1 MPQYTDYNPLTSYPK
16 SEPTITLSK
25 QQLHTIPEPPPVQVF
40 RSQPLTQNPI
50 LPSHSTQPTTRT
62 MANPLQVGVNA
73 LPIQGKRDAPRTFK
87 GSYDKVED
95 FLKTMDKLYARY
107 QVTTQKDKVEAILP
121 YCSTKVQDF
130 IKTSS
135 AYRTPDWAKLKAHMM
150 VYYDADRATRK
161 YVPKDI
167 IEFTLIWNQK
177 PITNLTT
184 WKKYYRDYHAIAGS
198 MFDRGEMS
206 QKDFDTYFWLGLPK
220 DLRAIFEPKLQAQ
233 ILDYDASQPYE
244 LEKIETVAEN
254 YFKRNKFTEMVFNP
268 LHYHIDEESDSE
280 SDDDSDDSDSDSDY
294 ERRRKRRHKK
304 KKKTRTKY
312 SRAKPTKEPAEK
324 PTHRYQGSEQ
334 DISGMIKQ
342 LNKMSINDPAYAS
355 MYFDV
360 ITQDTTGH
368 AKDCIRKPIFDEQP
382 TGRSSRSFPTSRNS
396 NNRPA
401 YQVHNSS
408 PPFSNNFPTRNN
420 RPAYQVQNSPATF
433 PNNFPLRNRNMMDQE
448 QRPECW
454 GCGGEGHRAIECP
467 RMQEFLRQGVV
478 IYDTDARKY
487 LMHDRR
493 PIVRRW
499 NEMIADAVQR
509 TLTLSYRPAPEPT
522 SNFVTLGADVHN
534 YYQQDQ
540 DDDED
545 SDGYESDSDDGPYW
559 RVALNTQRRHKAY
572 VGEEYEEEYEKEEED
587 EEDYYEDP
595 AYEVYP
601 AERSSTRIAEARE
614 RASRM
619 PGKAPPREKFEGV
632 FPPPRKEQP
641 TQPPPQPIPAQRPAP
656 PMQPPAPPAVTR
668 RPPAP
673 PPAPPRVQA
682 PVQPPAQTAPRPPPQ
697 VAPRQP
703 PAIPRNQRPIDARQ
717 PRIVS
722 EDVEMRDVSRQAP
735 PPVPRDIPQTLP
747 RDPPAHVSNKEN
759 LEKARGP
766 IRQSELSTQI
776 NTKEVVSEILQTEIP
791 LTLGKLLGASKEI
804 AFDLQERLRP
814 RNKTVAALE
823 RRPFVTEATK
833 HKKPRPG
840 DKNSELINL
849 EVMYNG
855 YPITAIIDTGSQLNV
870 MKEEIAHMIRV
881 PIDLTQPITM
891 NDANGG
897 KGVLKGCVESINLN
911 CGPLD
916 TFCEIWIGESVPF
929 DLLLGRPWQTK
940 NHVSIVE
947 RQTGTHLEFRN
958 EESDAI
964 QYEVC
969 VSPAVREPPVEQRR
983 GPFRRHPGPQ
993 TYALTTPRTP
1003 HWTHTS
1009 DFYFDLDYHQEEV
1022 ISKLRETLGTTIV
1035 AARRMSQQLDPPPPM
1050 ETYSVLGNLG
1060 TRMFFQLLE
1069 KHRNNWDVSGYQI
1082 PKRLQPIETTID
1094 ADIVEFLT
1102 RKESATW
1109 NPGLSDTLDSVILR
1123 DIYAGQMY
1131 DLMRFLEIAI
1141 QRVRKESP
1149 EFQPIPPLE
1158 VPDPDYELAR
1168 MFHHYFAQYR
1178 TKFSPQLLLTS
1189 ASDKEVINFILQ
1201 EYVKAPVSTPLT
1213 HEQEEEQSFQA
1224 KLVTFLLSAE
1234 GKMFLSDKYARLYND
1249 AQELKPEEQAFILL
1263 YWRYKRYW
1271 KQTLALEQAPIAEIT
1286 RFLSKYYMEYWQQQI
1301 GADDKMEIIGENEV
1315 YSIFLMD
1322 KSATNELETDSTD
1335 SKNDSDILEEFYR
1348 FITPQRRHVNNSQPP
1363 ALNKPNRIKHGIIT
1377 SAGLD
1382 PLWPLN
1388 DDYTP
1393 PPTPSPSPKI
1403 TWKRNNDFGDLWP
1416 EELISKDPYDQVSHE
1431 IESDVTLENDGSD
1444 KENIPPFLGDKG
1456 HHCRTKRVNN
1466 GKITQNG
1473 RNDIASTGDAYTGT
1487 AGSLTKAVWEGDQ
1500 RPTTRETTRKMRL
1513 STKERGQKNRNN
1525 SEYKRPEKRLQ
1536 EHTQHSLFSMQSP
1549 SAAEQRASHP
1559 HADINTSHNLR
1570 NSVIHA
1576 ELSSASLS
1584 ITSPDARITEFNY
1597 NSTIPDSYYAKVY
1610 LPNATLTGYKDG
1622 SLRTTEGHAFACVH
1636 FDPRDPR
1643 IFDLAGL
1650 NAPDPEG
1657 HVPRVNNAEATRPS
1671 ATATSTTNPFTS
1683 SDHTARS
1690 TIADPQPTTTG
1701 SPRGSGSTTA
1711 TSQHATTTSPVSRS
1725 FALLDAPATSYHI
1738 TVAQPASRPDGDEA
1752 PTVPAFLLREGKAM
1766 LENPITFGSTPTN
1779 DHIAADEEN
1788 TDAYT
1793 KVEWLFLNQVLGY
1806 CQGKEELRKGIS
1818 IPEELCQ
1825 GEFLEGLGME
1835 GRVSLRLPMLE
1846 SLFVRAS
1853 RTWPD
1858 SLFKM
1863 FARKCPR
1870 PSVYDNRGYLQLPTP
1885 ETSSEDDMPSL
1896 EHSSAASSD
1905 IDWTY
1910 PPTPPPLPSLEA
1922 PRVAVRPP
1930 PDVPEEPELTP
1941 LELPL
1946 RQFEDLQVDSDNGPG
1961 ERDEA
1966 GEDNSNVPG
1975 DVEMENIDDPTH
1987 PTPADVP
1994 PVTVLEDDS
2003 IYGED
2008 DVPPPKLSGGHDLSP
2023 TEEEDELTQ
2032 DEPDEEGIRRESQP
2046 ALPLEIDRRII
2057 EEEPPRSYY
2066 QQYSRAAMSRSM
2078 SRILAQMLPL
2088 ISTRFG
2094 SRVSFRAINRLRE
2107 VVPPQQ
2113 FEHFFREYGSYA
2125 ELAKSISAVREG
2137 QRNVPNRWQAHL
2149 PRIRRIRQLITQ
2161 YIDDADSLV
2170 KHHGYLDGLKEYVV
2184 QHEIKFWNVEAQ
2196 GLLYYHEAQYLYA
2209 LREFLANESYSDLAS
2224 RTQRLLQ
2231 SRFEYPNDLW
2241 ALVYTILGRIDPP
2254 SYELEID
2261 CNFEPRTDD
2270 DAQAKRAQFEK
2281 TGRF

>member
-1 MPQYTDYNPLTSYPK
+1 MSSQPTTSYRDTQPILPDSDEDHQVGNSQNEEGSPLPQSTPSPSAAHFSDEYQDLQYSDPQALTSDATLPDITQTLPSTSAQFNTTPQHTDYNPLTSYPK

-40 RSQPLTQNPI
+40 RSQPSTQNPI
-50 LPSHSTQPTTRT
+50 LPSQSTQPTTRT

-280 SDDDSDDSDSDSDY
+280 SDDDSDDSDSDSEY

-312 SRAKPTKEPAEK
+312 SRAKPMKEPGEK

-382 TGRSSRSFPTSRNS
+382 TGRSSRSFPPSRNS

-467 RMQEFLRQGVV
+467 RMQEFVRQGVV

-572 VGEEYEEEYEKEEED
+572 VGEEYEDEYEKEDED

-632 FPPPRKEQP
+632 FPPPRKERPIAKPP

-697 VAPRQP
+697 VASRQP
-703 PAIPRNQRPIDARQ
+703 PPIPRNQRPVDARQ

-823 RRPFVTEATK
+823 HRPFVAEATK

-897 KGVLKGCVESINLN
+897 KGVLKGRVESINLN

-916 TFCEIWIGESVPF
+916 TFCEIWIGENVPF

-958 EESDAI
+958 EESDAL

-993 TYALTTPRTP
+993 TYTLTTPYDDEFEYD
-1003 HWTHTS
+1003 S
-1009 DFYFDLDYHQEEV
+1009 DYHQDEAICELR
-1022 ISKLRETLGTTIV
+1022 KLLSTTII
-1035 AARRMSQQLDPPPPM
+1035 AARRMSQNLDPPPPI
-1050 ETYSVLGNLG
+1050 ETYSALNKLGA
-1060 TRMFFQLLE
+1060 RMFFQLMETHGNEWNIYDHNSPNRRLSIQDATDSELKHFLE
-1069 KHRNNWDVSGYQI
+1069 EQEIDTWRPGI
-1082 PKRLQPIETTID
+1082 PGEIFMD
-1094 ADIVEFLT
+1094 
-1102 RKESATW
+1102 
-1109 NPGLSDTLDSVILR
+1109 DTLDLYR
-1123 DIYAGQMY
+1123 LLDIIIKAA
-1131 DLMRFLEIAI
+1131 RFESPQLQSIPQLEIPDSNYEMA
-1141 QRVRKESP
+1141 RV
-1149 EFQPIPPLE
+1149 
-1158 VPDPDYELAR
+1158 
-1168 MFHHYFAQYR
+1168 FHHYFTPYR
-1178 TKFSPQLLLTS
+1178 TKL
-1189 ASDKEVINFILQ
+1189 ASDFPLIRTANHEVVEFILQ
-1201 EYVKAPVSTPLT
+1201 EYNQKPINTPLT
-1213 HEQEEEQSFQA
+1213 HEQAEEQSFQI
-1224 KLVTFLLSAE
+1224 KLIKFLMAPE
-1234 GKMFLSDKYARLYND
+1234 GQRFLNSIYERLFED
-1249 AQELKPEEQAFILL
+1249 PGKLKPEYQAFITL
-1263 YWRYKRYW
+1263 YWRYKKYW
-1271 KQTLALEQAPIAEIT
+1271 NQKQRLEQAPIADIT
-1286 RFLSKYYMEYWQQQI
+1286 RFLSKYYMEFWQQQLSTQNKLGTI
-1301 GADDKMEIIGENEV
+1301 WENEV
-1315 YSIFLMD
+1315 YSIFLAD
-1322 KSATNELETDSTD
+1322 KPATNDSEINSTD
-1335 SKNDSDILEEFYR
+1335 SEFDAEVLQDFYR
-1348 FITPQRRHVNNSQPP
+1348 FITPRKKHVINSPPP
-1363 ALNKPNRIKHGIIT
+1363 APNKRSRIKRGNIT
-1377 SAGLD
+1377 SASLD
-1382 PLWPLN
+1382 YFRPFN
-1388 DDYTP
+1388 IDYTP
-1393 PPTPSPSPKI
+1393 PPTPSPSPNI
-1403 TWKRNNDFGDLWP
+1403 TRVRHNLIGDTRP
-1416 EELISKDPYDQVSHE
+1416 TESISGHMCKPFTQNSESYDS
-1431 IESDVTLENDGSD
+1431 TENDESD
-1444 KENIPPFLGDKG
+1444 KENIPPILENNGC
-1456 HHCRTKRVNN
+1456 HCCLKRVSERC
-1466 GKITQNG
+1466 TLNG
-1473 RNDIASTGDAYTGT
+1473 RNGIRTPGDAYPGIAGLLSNT
-1487 AGSLTKAVWEGDQ
+1487 ATDGEP
-1500 RPTTRETTRKMRL
+1500 RPTKHEATRKL
-1513 STKERGQKNRNN
+1513 GLNIEEKGQKNRNKIG
-1525 SEYKRPEKRLQ
+1525 YKRATRKLQ
-1536 EHTQHSLFSMQSP
+1536 NDTKNTPISMQNQP
-1549 SAAEQRASHP
+1549 AVHQQLYYHP
-1559 HADINTSHNLR
+1559 HLDIDTAENIQNPA
-1570 NSVIHA
+1570 IQA

-1584 ITSPDARITEFNY
+1584 ITSPSARITEFNY
-1597 NSTIPDSYYAKVY
+1597 NSQIPDSYFAKVY
-1610 LPNATLTGYKDG
+1610 LPNATLTGYKNG
-1622 SLRTTEGHAFACVH
+1622 VLKTAEGRAFACIH
-1636 FDPRDPR
+1636 FDPADHR
-1643 IFDLAGL
+1643 IFELAGL
-1650 NAPDPEG
+1650 NAPDSDSHVPNNNNVEVPTRPSPTTSTFPPSPTFH
-1657 HVPRVNNAEATRPS
+1657 HVPRSTAADPRPTS
-1671 ATATSTTNPFTS
+1671 TGTFGHARPPSTTTGQHTATTTTVSRSLELHPRYVHRRIPRHRHLAASSTTSHSQDF
-1683 SDHTARS
+1683 HS
-1690 TIADPQPTTTG
+1690 TTPASHLSFCAMDGQPTTT
-1701 SPRGSGSTTA
+1701 S
-1711 TSQHATTTSPVSRS
+1711 SRS
-1725 FALLDAPATSYHI
+1725 EATPPKIRS
-1738 TVAQPASRPDGDEA
+1738 
-1752 PTVPAFLLREGKAM
+1752 
-1766 LENPITFGSTPTN
+1766 
-1779 DHIAADEEN
+1779 
-1788 TDAYT
+1788 
-1793 KVEWLFLNQVLGY
+1793 
-1806 CQGKEELRKGIS
+1806 
-1818 IPEELCQ
+1818 
-1825 GEFLEGLGME
+1825 
-1835 GRVSLRLPMLE
+1835 LPMAKTRTNTLM
-1846 SLFVRAS
+1846 SSGCSSS
-1853 RTWPD
+1853 RCWIT
-1858 SLFKM
+1858 
-1863 FARKCPR
+1863 A
-1870 PSVYDNRGYLQLPTP
+1870 
-1885 ETSSEDDMPSL
+1885 
-1896 EHSSAASSD
+1896 
-1905 IDWTY
+1905 
-1910 PPTPPPLPSLEA
+1910 
-1922 PRVAVRPP
+1922 
-1930 PDVPEEPELTP
+1930 EE
-1941 LELPL
+1941 
-1946 RQFEDLQVDSDNGPG
+1946 RRSY
-1961 ERDEA
+1961 A
-1966 GEDNSNVPG
+1966 GESAFPRNCAQ
-1975 DVEMENIDDPTH
+1975 ENI
-1987 PTPADVP
+1987 
-1994 PVTVLEDDS
+1994 
-2003 IYGED
+2003 
-2008 DVPPPKLSGGHDLSP
+2008 
-2023 TEEEDELTQ
+2023 
-2032 DEPDEEGIRRESQP
+2032 
-2046 ALPLEIDRRII
+2046 
-2057 EEEPPRSYY
+2057 
-2066 QQYSRAAMSRSM
+2066 
-2078 SRILAQMLPL
+2078 
-2088 ISTRFG
+2088 
-2094 SRVSFRAINRLRE
+2094 
-2107 VVPPQQ
+2107 
-2113 FEHFFREYGSYA
+2113 
-2125 ELAKSISAVREG
+2125 
-2137 QRNVPNRWQAHL
+2137 
-2149 PRIRRIRQLITQ
+2149 
-2161 YIDDADSLV
+2161 
-2170 KHHGYLDGLKEYVV
+2170 
-2184 QHEIKFWNVEAQ
+2184 
-2196 GLLYYHEAQYLYA
+2196 
-2209 LREFLANESYSDLAS
+2209 
-2224 RTQRLLQ
+2224 
-2231 SRFEYPNDLW
+2231 
-2241 ALVYTILGRIDPP
+2241 
-2254 SYELEID
+2254 
-2261 CNFEPRTDD
+2261 
-2270 DAQAKRAQFEK
+2270 
-2281 TGRF
+2281 

>member
-1 MPQYTDYNPLTSYPK
+1 
-16 SEPTITLSK
+16 
-25 QQLHTIPEPPPVQVF
+25 
-40 RSQPLTQNPI
+40 
-50 LPSHSTQPTTRT
+50 

-312 SRAKPTKEPAEK
+312 SRAKPTKEPGEK

-478 IYDTDARKY
+478 IYDPDARKY

-572 VGEEYEEEYEKEEED
+572 VGEEYEDEYEKEDED

-632 FPPPRKEQP
+632 FPPPRKERPIAKPP

-703 PAIPRNQRPIDARQ
+703 PPIPRNQRPVDARQ

-776 NTKEVVSEILQTEIP
+776 NTKDVVSEILQTEIP

-823 RRPFVTEATK
+823 HRPFVAEATK

-897 KGVLKGCVESINLN
+897 KGVLKGRVESINFN

-916 TFCEIWIGESVPF
+916 TFCEIWIGENVPF

-958 EESDAI
+958 EESDAL

-983 GPFRRHPGPQ
+983 IPFRRHPGPQ
-993 TYALTTPRTP
+993 TYTLTTPYDDEFEYD
-1003 HWTHTS
+1003 S
-1009 DFYFDLDYHQEEV
+1009 DYHQDEAICELR
-1022 ISKLRETLGTTIV
+1022 KLLGTTII
-1035 AARRMSQQLDPPPPM
+1035 AARRMSQNLDPPPPI
-1050 ETYSVLGNLG
+1050 ETYSALNKLGA
-1060 TRMFFQLLE
+1060 RMFFQLMETHGNEWNIYDHNSPNRRLSIQDATDSELKHFLE
-1069 KHRNNWDVSGYQI
+1069 EQEIDTWRPGI
-1082 PKRLQPIETTID
+1082 PGEIFMD
-1094 ADIVEFLT
+1094 
-1102 RKESATW
+1102 
-1109 NPGLSDTLDSVILR
+1109 DTLDLYRLLDIIIKAARFESPQLR
-1123 DIYAGQMY
+1123 SIPQ
-1131 DLMRFLEIAI
+1131 LEI
-1141 QRVRKESP
+1141 
-1149 EFQPIPPLE
+1149 
-1158 VPDPDYELAR
+1158 PDSNYELAR
-1168 MFHHYFAQYR
+1168 VFHHYFTPYR
-1178 TKFSPQLLLTS
+1178 TK
-1189 ASDKEVINFILQ
+1189 
-1201 EYVKAPVSTPLT
+1201 
-1213 HEQEEEQSFQA
+1213 
-1224 KLVTFLLSAE
+1224 
-1234 GKMFLSDKYARLYND
+1234 
-1249 AQELKPEEQAFILL
+1249 
-1263 YWRYKRYW
+1263 
-1271 KQTLALEQAPIAEIT
+1271 
-1286 RFLSKYYMEYWQQQI
+1286 
-1301 GADDKMEIIGENEV
+1301 
-1315 YSIFLMD
+1315 
-1322 KSATNELETDSTD
+1322 
-1335 SKNDSDILEEFYR
+1335 
-1348 FITPQRRHVNNSQPP
+1348 
-1363 ALNKPNRIKHGIIT
+1363 
-1377 SAGLD
+1377 
-1382 PLWPLN
+1382 
-1388 DDYTP
+1388 
-1393 PPTPSPSPKI
+1393 
-1403 TWKRNNDFGDLWP
+1403 
-1416 EELISKDPYDQVSHE
+1416 
-1431 IESDVTLENDGSD
+1431 
-1444 KENIPPFLGDKG
+1444 
-1456 HHCRTKRVNN
+1456 
-1466 GKITQNG
+1466 
-1473 RNDIASTGDAYTGT
+1473 
-1487 AGSLTKAVWEGDQ
+1487 
-1500 RPTTRETTRKMRL
+1500 
-1513 STKERGQKNRNN
+1513 
-1525 SEYKRPEKRLQ
+1525 
-1536 EHTQHSLFSMQSP
+1536 
-1549 SAAEQRASHP
+1549 
-1559 HADINTSHNLR
+1559 
-1570 NSVIHA
+1570 
-1576 ELSSASLS
+1576 
-1584 ITSPDARITEFNY
+1584 
-1597 NSTIPDSYYAKVY
+1597 
-1610 LPNATLTGYKDG
+1610 
-1622 SLRTTEGHAFACVH
+1622 
-1636 FDPRDPR
+1636 
-1643 IFDLAGL
+1643 
-1650 NAPDPEG
+1650 
-1657 HVPRVNNAEATRPS
+1657 
-1671 ATATSTTNPFTS
+1671 
-1683 SDHTARS
+1683 
-1690 TIADPQPTTTG
+1690 
-1701 SPRGSGSTTA
+1701 
-1711 TSQHATTTSPVSRS
+1711 
-1725 FALLDAPATSYHI
+1725 
-1738 TVAQPASRPDGDEA
+1738 
-1752 PTVPAFLLREGKAM
+1752 
-1766 LENPITFGSTPTN
+1766 
-1779 DHIAADEEN
+1779 
-1788 TDAYT
+1788 
-1793 KVEWLFLNQVLGY
+1793 
-1806 CQGKEELRKGIS
+1806 
-1818 IPEELCQ
+1818 
-1825 GEFLEGLGME
+1825 
-1835 GRVSLRLPMLE
+1835 
-1846 SLFVRAS
+1846 
-1853 RTWPD
+1853 
-1858 SLFKM
+1858 
-1863 FARKCPR
+1863 
-1870 PSVYDNRGYLQLPTP
+1870 
-1885 ETSSEDDMPSL
+1885 
-1896 EHSSAASSD
+1896 
-1905 IDWTY
+1905 
-1910 PPTPPPLPSLEA
+1910 
-1922 PRVAVRPP
+1922 
-1930 PDVPEEPELTP
+1930 
-1941 LELPL
+1941 
-1946 RQFEDLQVDSDNGPG
+1946 
-1961 ERDEA
+1961 
-1966 GEDNSNVPG
+1966 
-1975 DVEMENIDDPTH
+1975 
-1987 PTPADVP
+1987 
-1994 PVTVLEDDS
+1994 
-2003 IYGED
+2003 
-2008 DVPPPKLSGGHDLSP
+2008 
-2023 TEEEDELTQ
+2023 
-2032 DEPDEEGIRRESQP
+2032 
-2046 ALPLEIDRRII
+2046 
-2057 EEEPPRSYY
+2057 
-2066 QQYSRAAMSRSM
+2066 
-2078 SRILAQMLPL
+2078 
-2088 ISTRFG
+2088 
-2094 SRVSFRAINRLRE
+2094 
-2107 VVPPQQ
+2107 
-2113 FEHFFREYGSYA
+2113 
-2125 ELAKSISAVREG
+2125 
-2137 QRNVPNRWQAHL
+2137 
-2149 PRIRRIRQLITQ
+2149 
-2161 YIDDADSLV
+2161 
-2170 KHHGYLDGLKEYVV
+2170 
-2184 QHEIKFWNVEAQ
+2184 
-2196 GLLYYHEAQYLYA
+2196 
-2209 LREFLANESYSDLAS
+2209 LAS
-2224 RTQRLLQ
+2224 
-2231 SRFEYPNDLW
+2231 
-2241 ALVYTILGRIDPP
+2241 I
-2254 SYELEID
+2254 
-2261 CNFEPRTDD
+2261 
-2270 DAQAKRAQFEK
+2270 
-2281 TGRF
+2281 